1 MKHLTF
7 ISDRKLKWW
16 INMLW
21 LQLSC
26 TYVQTNSI
34 LPKDAKKS
42 IYPFGQELTMLN
54 SLMISTGWF
63 TDFWIHFSMSQ
74 KWIYQTYLL
83 VFVYLL
89 NELFHFSST
98 GKNKARKHVDGT
110 AGVKSL
116 CVLCIAV
123 RKMRTPGSLCK
134 TFLRWNNSICGY
146 GEYANAHRRNCG

>member
-16 INMLW
+16 INTLW

-26 TYVQTNSI
+26 TYVRTKCI
-34 LPKDAKKS
+34 LPKEEKKS

-63 TDFWIHFSMSQ
+63 TGFWIHFSVSQ

-83 VFVYLL
+83 VFAYLQ
-89 NELFHFSST
+89 NELFHFLST
-98 GKNKARKHVDGT
+98 GKNKSRKYVDGT
-110 AGVKSL
+110 VGVKSL
-116 CVLCIAV
+116 CVLCICCEKNKQAWEPLQDDP
-123 RKMRTPGSLCK
+123 KMK
-134 TFLRWNNSICGY
+134 
-146 GEYANAHRRNCG
+146 